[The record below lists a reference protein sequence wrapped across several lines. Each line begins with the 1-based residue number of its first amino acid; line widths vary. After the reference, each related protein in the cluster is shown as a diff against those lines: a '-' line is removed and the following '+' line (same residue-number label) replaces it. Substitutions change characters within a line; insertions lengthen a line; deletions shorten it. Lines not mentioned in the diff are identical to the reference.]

1 MKKCI
6 GFVILMIA
14 CVCFTGCTQPA
25 VPEAVTTP
33 TTIPTI
39 VPTAELTLA
48 PTTVPITVITTVLPI
63 ATRTT
68 SPSTKVITTIY
79 MRDNTFV
86 PQELTVLPGTGI
98 TWINDDS
105 AVHSVKTIGNATGM
119 FNSGDIISGSQ
130 WSYTFGE
137 REGRYEFTCSYHPD
151 MKGAVIIKEADSSH
165 IRSPPIQATLT
176 T

>member
-14 CVCFTGCTQPA
+14 FICITGCTQPA

-33 TTIPTI
+33 PTTVPTS

-48 PTTVPITVITTVLPI
+48 PTTVPTTVMTTVLPI

-68 SPSTKVITTIY
+68 SPSTKVVTTIY
-79 MRDNTFV
+79 MRNNTFV
-86 PQELTVLPGTGI
+86 PRELTVLPGTGI

-105 AVHSVKTIGNATGM
+105 VVHSVKTIGNATGM
-119 FNSGDIISGSQ
+119 FNSGDMISGSQ

-137 REGRYEFTCSYHPD
+137 REGRYEFTCTYHPEMKGTVII
-151 MKGAVIIKEADSSH
+151 MKGA
-165 IRSPPIQATLT
+165 
-176 T
+176 

>member
-14 CVCFTGCTQPA
+14 FICITGCTQPA

-33 TTIPTI
+33 PTTVPTS

-48 PTTVPITVITTVLPI
+48 PTTVPTMVMTTVLPI

-68 SPSTKVITTIY
+68 SPINIVVVSTIH
-79 MRDNTFV
+79 MRNNTFV

-130 WSYTFGE
+130 WSYTFGQ
-137 REGRYEFTCSYHPD
+137 REGRYEFTCTYHPD
-151 MKGAVIIKEADSSH
+151 MKGAVIIQKADSSL
-165 IRSPPIQATLT
+165 IRSP
-176 T
+176 